1 MKLSTIAAITGVSA
15 AIVIG
20 GIYTLCNLQTVP
32 AGYVGVKVNLYGSD
46 KGVQQEELGVGRY
59 LLTWN
64 EQAYLFPTFNQL
76 HTYKVPFTFQTSDA
90 MAVNARIGVEYQ
102 VSRRWLRK
110 FFRRIEKASKKSPM

>member
-90 MAVNARIGVEYQ
+90 WRSMHV
-102 VSRRWLRK
+102 
-110 FFRRIEKASKKSPM
+110 